1 MSTKEE
7 ISESS
12 HGSLHSGGSTDFESG
27 MRALQYAEEEE
38 YRKAPERWDIMVSSL
53 LYPHS

>member
-1 MSTKEE
+1 MEVFTVEVAQT
-7 ISESS
+7 
-12 HGSLHSGGSTDFESG
+12 LNESG